1 MSEEE
6 IRRTFSNNLKKY
18 LEVNGKQPVDIVNEL
33 GIPFSTVSNWINGL
47 KLPRMGKVELL
58 AHWLKIEKSDLLEEK
73 KEDSPYYLNP
83 ETAQIAQQVFDDP
96 NLRIPVLG
104 RIAAGI
110 PINAITEIIDWEEVR
125 PEDVAGGEYFAL
137 QIRGDSMEPR
147 IRNGDVIICRQ
158 QEDAE
163 DGALVV
169 AMVNGDD
176 ACCKKLKKYPNGAIG
191 LMSTNP
197 AYEPMIFTVDEVGEV
212 PVRIIGLVKELRAKF

>member
-96 NLRIPVLG
+96 NLRILFD
-104 RIAAGI
+104 AAR
-110 PINAITEIIDWEEVR
+110 DVK
-125 PEDVAGGEYFAL
+125 PEN
-137 QIRGDSMEPR
+137 IRLA
-147 IRNGDVIICRQ
+147 
-158 QEDAE
+158 AE
-163 DGALVV
+163 
-169 AMVNGDD
+169 M
-176 ACCKKLKKYPNGAIG
+176 LKRFKETNPNG
-191 LMSTNP
+191 
-197 AYEPMIFTVDEVGEV
+197 
-212 PVRIIGLVKELRAKF
+212 

>member
-1 MSEEE
+1 MNE
-6 IRRTFSNNLKKY
+6 IDVPIK
-18 LEVNGKQPVDIVNEL
+18 DILRNKRIEL
-33 GIPFSTVSNWINGL
+33 GLTMKEVAQKVGVSEGTISRWESGEIANMRRDKIWLLSKALDMDPSII
-47 KLPRMGKVELL
+47 MG
-58 AHWLKIEKSDLLEEK
+58 WK
-73 KEDSPYYLNP
+73 KDTREVR
-83 ETAQIAQQVFDDP
+83 AI
-96 NLRIPVLG
+96 RIPVLG

-110 PINAITEIIDWEEVR
+110 PINAITEIMDWEEVR
-125 PEDVAGGEYFAL
+125 PDDVAGGEYFAL

-197 AYEPMIFTVDEVGEV
+197 AYEPMIFTLDEIDER
-212 PVRIIGLVKELRAKF
+212 PVRIIGIVKELRAKF

>member
-1 MSEEE
+1 MFNLEE
-6 IRRTFSNNLKKY
+6 IGKRIKTVRTEKELSLDDIANEIGVAKSTIQRY
-18 LEVNGKQPVDIVNEL
+18 ENGKIRSPKIPVLNAIANSLDVNPSWLL
-33 GIPFSTVSNWINGL
+33 GTSDN
-47 KLPRMGKVELL
+47 KVIQNSVR
-58 AHWLKIEKSDLLEEK
+58 AI
-73 KEDSPYYLNP
+73 
-83 ETAQIAQQVFDDP
+83 
-96 NLRIPVLG
+96 RIPVLG

-125 PEDVAGGEYFAL
+125 PDDVAGGEYFAL

-197 AYEPMIFTVDEVGEV
+197 AYEPMIFTLDEIDER
-212 PVRIIGLVKELRAKF
+212 PVRIIGIVKELRAKF

>member
-1 MSEEE
+1 MNE
-6 IRRTFSNNLKKY
+6 I
-18 LEVNGKQPVDIVNEL
+18 DIPIKDILRNKRIEL
-33 GIPFSTVSNWINGL
+33 GLTMKEVAQKVGVSEGTISRWESGEIANMRRDKIWLLSKALDMDPSII
-47 KLPRMGKVELL
+47 MG
-58 AHWLKIEKSDLLEEK
+58 WK
-73 KEDSPYYLNP
+73 KDTREVR
-83 ETAQIAQQVFDDP
+83 AI
-96 NLRIPVLG
+96 RIPVLG

-125 PEDVAGGEYFAL
+125 PEDVAGGKYFAL

>member
-1 MSEEE
+1 MKMNEA
-6 IRRTFSNNLKKY
+6 IRYFRLKAG
-18 LEVNGKQPVDIVNEL
+18 LTQDEL
-33 GIPFSTVSNWINGL
+33 GEKIGLQKSAIAKYENGRVENI
-47 KLPRMGKVELL
+47 KRSIIQQMAKVLDCDP
-58 AHWLKIEKSDLLEEK
+58 ADLLGFE
-73 KEDSPYYLNP
+73 S
-83 ETAQIAQQVFDDP
+83 THQAI
-96 NLRIPVLG
+96 RIPVLG

-125 PEDVAGGEYFAL
+125 PDDVAGGEYFAL

-147 IRNGDVIICRQ
+147 ICNGDVIICRQ

-197 AYEPMIFTVDEVGEV
+197 AYEPMIFTLDEIDER
-212 PVRIIGLVKELRAKF
+212 PVRIIGIVKELRAKF

>member
-1 MSEEE
+1 MFDLEE
-6 IRRTFSNNLKKY
+6 IGKRIKTVRAEKEMSLDDIANEIGVAKSTIQRYESGKIRSPKIPVLNAIANA
-18 LEVNGKQPVDIVNEL
+18 LEVNPAWLL
-33 GIPFSTVSNWINGL
+33 GTSDQ
-47 KLPRMGKVELL
+47 KVVQNSVR
-58 AHWLKIEKSDLLEEK
+58 AI
-73 KEDSPYYLNP
+73 
-83 ETAQIAQQVFDDP
+83 
-96 NLRIPVLG
+96 RIPVLG

-125 PEDVAGGEYFAL
+125 PDDVAGGEYFAL

-197 AYEPMIFTVDEVGEV
+197 AYEPMIFTLDEIDER
-212 PVRIIGLVKELRAKF
+212 PVRIIGIVKELRAKF